1 MTSAVAIGLSQDNG
15 GGAVAPY
22 VAGKNAI
29 INGAME
35 ISQRNGTSTVTPASA
50 YAGQQIYVL
59 DRFLYASGQTSSVM
73 TFQQVTDAPAGF
85 VYSLKSTVA
94 SAVSSL
100 PTSDDYNLAHMIEGS
115 QVAAY
120 NLGTSSAATATL
132 SFWAK
137 SSLTGN
143 FTISL
148 QNNAY
153 NRTFVTTYN
162 ITAANTWQKFSI
174 TFAGDTSGTW
184 VRDTSGVGL
193 RVIWNLGASTAN
205 STSTTNT
212 WQGTYYSHVTGSNN
226 LVSTAGATLYITG
239 VQLELGSTATPFSR
253 AGGTLQGEL
262 AACQRYY
269 WRLTAANNNYTTF
282 CIGANYSSTQ
292 AYYAMRP
299 PVTMRAT
306 PSQSASS
313 AGNFSTY
320 NGSGGVTLSS
330 ISNDIL
336 NPDSFAIVGN
346 VSSGLTAGY
355 AARLGANNTSAY
367 IEWSAEL

>member
-1 MTSAVAIGLSQDNG
+1 
-15 GGAVAPY
+15 
-22 VAGKNAI
+22 
-29 INGAME
+29 
-35 ISQRNGTSTVTPASA
+35 
-50 YAGQQIYVL
+50 
-59 DRFLYASGQTSSVM
+59 
-73 TFQQVTDAPAGF
+73 
-85 VYSLKSTVA
+85 LKSTVA

-100 PTSDDYNLAHMIEGS
+100 PTGDDYNLAHMIEGS

-184 VRDTSGVGL
+184 VRDTSGAGL
-193 RVIWNLGASTAN
+193 RVIWNLGSGTAN
-205 STSTTNT
+205 TTSTTNT

-226 LVSTAGATLYITG
+226 LVSTAGATFYITG
-239 VQLELGSTATPFSR
+239 VQLEISPVATAFSR

-262 AACQRYY
+262 AACMRYY
-269 WRLTAANNNYTTF
+269 QQINPATTYGIMF
-282 CIGANYSSTQ
+282 PNVIASSTT
-292 AYYAMRP
+292 ASNNGYVY
-299 PVTMRAT
+299 PVQMRAA
-306 PSQSASS
+306 PSVSFS
-313 AGNFSTY
+313 GNIRLVDWITSNQYTVSGF
-320 NGSGGVTLSS
+320 SGGNSS
-330 ISNDIL
+330 VFMCDANIN
-336 NPDSFAIVGN
+336 VG
-346 VSSGLTAGY
+346 SGLTVGRIY
-355 AARLGANNTSAY
+355 QVSSNGSLSSSFNF
-367 IEWSAEL
+367 SAEL

>member
-15 GGAVAPY
+15 GGAVAPFL
-22 VAGKNAI
+22 AGKNKI
-29 INGAME
+29 LNSDFSIW
-35 ISQRNGTSTVTPASA
+35 QRGTSTTSGGFLADRWFSNWDGSGGTTTLSQQTFTTGTAPVAGYESA
-50 YAGQQIYVL
+50 YFFRFNRSVGVSGGTYGILLGQRIEDVRVFAGQTVTVSYWAKADASRSFGVNFFQNFGSGGSSQVYTSVATPTLTTSWARYSHTITLPSISGKTIGSGSYLLL
-59 DRFLYASGQTSSVM
+59 DFE
-73 TFQQVTDAPAGF
+73 
-85 VYSLKSTVA
+85 
-94 SAVSSL
+94 
-100 PTSDDYNLAHMIEGS
+100 PTSN
-115 QVAAY
+115 
-120 NLGTSSAATATL
+120 
-132 SFWAK
+132 
-137 SSLTGN
+137 
-143 FTISL
+143 
-148 QNNAY
+148 
-153 NRTFVTTYN
+153 
-162 ITAANTWQKFSI
+162 
-174 TFAGDTSGTW
+174 SGTFIYDFW
-184 VRDTSGVGL
+184 
-193 RVIWNLGASTAN
+193 
-205 STSTTNT
+205 
-212 WQGTYYSHVTGSNN
+212 
-226 LVSTAGATLYITG
+226 G
-239 VQLELGSTATPFSR
+239 VQLEAGSVATPFTT
-253 AGGTLQGEL
+253 ATGTLQGEL